1 MKRSL
6 LYSLAVATTLS
17 VASVACTPTTT
28 TTTAS
33 PSASAPSTA
42 KPSPSPS
49 ASPSASP
56 ISSPTTAAK
65 PPETPSAKPTE
76 SSSKPAEP
84 KGDQAP
90 DLVRVAIINN
100 SGKSL
105 TGVYMSAPSK
115 KEWGQNELA
124 EPLADREKADFEWK
138 RSDYKGVDAG
148 CVFDVGV
155 EYGDGAITILDPID
169 LCKTPA
175 INLK

>member
-1 MKRSL
+1 
-6 LYSLAVATTLS
+6 
-17 VASVACTPTTT
+17 
-28 TTTAS
+28 
-33 PSASAPSTA
+33 
-42 KPSPSPS
+42 
-49 ASPSASP
+49 
-56 ISSPTTAAK
+56 
-65 PPETPSAKPTE
+65 
-76 SSSKPAEP
+76 
-84 KGDQAP
+84 
-90 DLVRVAIINN
+90 
-100 SGKSL
+100 
-105 TGVYMSAPSK
+105 MSAPSK

>member
-1 MKRSL
+1 MKKSL
-6 LYSLAVATTLS
+6 LYGLAVATTLS
-17 VASVACTPTTT
+17 VVSVACTPTTT

-33 PSASAPSTA
+33 PSASASSTA
-42 KPSPSPS
+42 NPS

-56 ISSPTTAAK
+56 SSSPTTSAK
-65 PPETPSAKPTE
+65 PSETPSAKPTE

-84 KGDQAP
+84 KADQAP

>member
-1 MKRSL
+1 MKKSL

-17 VASVACTPTTT
+17 VVSIACTPTTT
-28 TTTAS
+28 TITAS
-33 PSASAPSTA
+33 PSASASSTA
-42 KPSPSPS
+42 KPS

-56 ISSPTTAAK
+56 SSSPTASAK
-65 PPETPSAKPTE
+65 SSETPSAKPTE

-84 KGDQAP
+84 KADEAP
-90 DLVRVAIINN
+90 DLVRVAVINN